1 MNVKQQREQL
11 AAPAVLTALLNEFST
26 VTDYRTLRDSLPRRL
41 AHLLNCRCIV
51 LYLRVA
57 ETLQLVSGSF
67 DDKPGWSA
75 DLLAVAHVNPISI
88 HSDLPEARAWRERSL
103 VSKPATRPV
112 LLAVPLIY
120 RQRAIGVLV
129 ALRAIVNEP
138 LPLSNYWHDD
148 EMQLLEA
155 VTGVVALLLENTR
168 LLEHDR
174 ERIHE
179 LSLLNSISSQLNCSV
194 REMDRLRGI
203 VIQRTK
209 EIAAVDVCELLEPDS
224 ALEAIPWITPLL
236 RDLLFQ
242 HVRDQHML
250 TPLIIERATDG
261 KSSQFSEYFE
271 QLPTNISTF
280 VAFPLAGG
288 HTIGKPGG
296 TRMRSNHRGNQEQDC
311 KVFGIIVGAY
321 YHVQKLRQVELT
333 LLQVLSSQASIVLEN
348 MHLLAEVVEARNE
361 ARRLL
366 RQVVDDQRLKELILE
381 SIPTGL
387 ITTDQQ
393 GHIHTFNRAAESI
406 LGYHPYEVLG
416 QSLHKFLDL
425 RATFPLAPAIASTAA
440 STHAVD
446 QAEMP
451 SIYIGDAQR
460 GTVMTVDR
468 CGDHE
473 VVLDV
478 DLQPL
483 CNELG
488 TRIGLLVTF
497 TDMTSL
503 HHLEEEKRRLDR
515 LASLGEM
522 AANVAHEVRNPLA
535 SIKTSIQMLRD
546 DLLQFDHAALQE
558 LAEESQSTW
567 IQTSISV
574 MLKEV
579 ERLDCIVR
587 DLLLFARPRQLRR
600 SRCNVVELSEHVLTL
615 IQGQCTEA
623 NVAVH
628 RVYAE
633 LPAYWVDMDQLEQI
647 QLNLY
652 MNALQ
657 AMPEGGILTVAYRN
671 LSLEHSKYAE
681 QENAIR
687 PPDTASWTS
696 CEPGRESS
704 AQQWLEMVV
713 SDTGI
718 GIEPDQLEKIFQPF
732 YTTRAHG
739 IGLGLAITRRLIEDH
754 AGYIRVESQF
764 GYGTTII
771 VRLPAITDA
780 IMERKSA
787 WEDKS

>member
-1 MNVKQQREQL
+1 MEREERALGGLMTNVKQQREQL
-11 AAPAVLTALLNEFST
+11 TAPAVLMALLNEFST
-26 VTDYRTLRDSLPRRL
+26 VTDYHTLRDSLPRRL

-67 DDKPGWSA
+67 DDKPGWST

-103 VSKPATRPV
+103 MSKPATHPA

-129 ALRAIVNEP
+129 ALRAIINETM
-138 LPLSNYWHDD
+138 PLSNYWHDD
-148 EMQLLEA
+148 EMKLLEA
-155 VTGVVALLLENTR
+155 VTGVVALLLENAR

-209 EIAAVDVCELLEPDS
+209 EIAAVDVCELLEPNS
-224 ALEAIPWITPLL
+224 TLETISWITPLL
-236 RDLLFQ
+236 RDRLFQ
-242 HVRDQHML
+242 RIHDQHTL
-250 TPLIIERATDG
+250 TPLIIERAADG

-271 QLPTNISTF
+271 QLPASISTF
-280 VAFPLAGG
+280 VAFPLSGG
-288 HTIGKPGG
+288 HTIGKSGG
-296 TRMRSNHRGNQEQDC
+296 TRIRSNHHGNQGQDC
-311 KVFGIIVGAY
+311 KVLGIIVGAY

-348 MHLLAEVVEARNE
+348 MHLMAEVVEARNE
-361 ARRLL
+361 ARKLL

-387 ITTDQQ
+387 ITTDHQ

-425 RATFPLAPAIASTAA
+425 RTTFSLAPAILSTVA
-440 STHAVD
+440 STHSLD

-451 SIYIGDAQR
+451 SIYTGNTQR

-468 CGDHE
+468 GGDHE
-473 VVLDV
+473 LVLDV

-497 TDMTSL
+497 TNMTSL
-503 HHLEEEKRRLDR
+503 HRLEEEKRRLDR

-546 DLLQFDHAALQE
+546 DLLQPEHDALQE
-558 LAEESQSTW
+558 LAD
-567 IQTSISV
+567 
-574 MLKEV
+574 EV
-579 ERLDCIVR
+579 TDYL
-587 DLLLFARPRQLRR
+587 
-600 SRCNVVELSEHVLTL
+600 
-615 IQGQCTEA
+615 
-623 NVAVH
+623 
-628 RVYAE
+628 
-633 LPAYWVDMDQLEQI
+633 
-647 QLNLY
+647 
-652 MNALQ
+652 
-657 AMPEGGILTVAYRN
+657 
-671 LSLEHSKYAE
+671 
-681 QENAIR
+681 
-687 PPDTASWTS
+687 
-696 CEPGRESS
+696 
-704 AQQWLEMVV
+704 
-713 SDTGI
+713 
-718 GIEPDQLEKIFQPF
+718 
-732 YTTRAHG
+732 
-739 IGLGLAITRRLIEDH
+739 H
-754 AGYIRVESQF
+754 AGIYLRHAQRS
-764 GYGTTII
+764 
-771 VRLPAITDA
+771 
-780 IMERKSA
+780 
-787 WEDKS
+787 